1 MSNQPATCAT
11 TLGPAAASQSRA
23 PRIWAATFAIDLIP
37 WPLSGRQQTVL
48 VRPVELLHHLGQIT
62 TPPITELVDL
72 SSTWAEI
79 RYVWAFRPNFGGR
92 FRRALRLNDAVKR
105 LDFHQKTLLSDEFG
119 VAFAAYYMDRFEQ
132 ATDPVDVF
140 VAKRQGQFRLRG
152 NSRRSL
158 PDYIFTGP
166 GQDRSFIVEC
176 KGTQSRARREPAAAR
191 VRAGADGRHRT
202 ACQRHAACYWRM
214 VAAEH
219 FGLADRP

>member
-1 MSNQPATCAT
+1 MLKLPASELRPLGAHCVRIIFPCQIGMPTVIEWQHALSREYQLNVESTRDLCNDVGARQQLRNRDRRGSGRQPF
-11 TLGPAAASQSRA
+11 ASKNL
-23 PRIWAATFAIDLIP
+23 TP
-37 WPLSGRQQTVL
+37 WPPSGLQQTVL

-79 RYVWAFRPNFGGR
+79 RYVWAFRPNFDGR

-166 GQDRSFIVEC
+166 GQYRYFIVEC
-176 KGTQSRARREPAAAR
+176 KGTQS
-191 VRAGADGRHRT
+191 
-202 ACQRHAACYWRM
+202 
-214 VAAEH
+214 
-219 FGLADRP
+219 